1 MGCWDMLREVV
12 LKEDAERVFPINL
25 LMGDVLPVVVVVV
38 VVVAGA
44 DEEIVAVKAAG
55 ALDFMLLLSAVAE
68 RSRGDTRRVEDKRM
82 KL

>member
-1 MGCWDMLREVV
+1 MGCWDMLREAV

-25 LMGDVLPVVVVVV
+25 LMKDVPPVVVVV

-44 DEEIVAVKAAG
+44 EEIVAVKAAG
-55 ALDFMLLLSAVAE
+55 ALDFMLLLSVVAE
-68 RSRGDTRRVEDKRM
+68 RSRGDTRRAEDKRM

>member
-25 LMGDVLPVVVVVV
+25 LMGDVLPVV